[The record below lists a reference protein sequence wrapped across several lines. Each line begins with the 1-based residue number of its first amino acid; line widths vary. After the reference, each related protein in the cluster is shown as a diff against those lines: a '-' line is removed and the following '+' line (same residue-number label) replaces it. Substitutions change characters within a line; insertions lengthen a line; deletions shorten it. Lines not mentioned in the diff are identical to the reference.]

1 MSRNAE
7 GEITTERLPC
17 KLTAEERELKTQEL
31 VRLEQD
37 EHAKKA
43 AKKAAVAVMNGELKQ
58 VRADIDERVKEL
70 HEGAE
75 LRDVEVEQVYH
86 FDRGTVDSVRRDTGE
101 VISTRDMDAY
111 DRQETLPGDEDLL
124 PPPKKPQ
131 RRRRKKHGELQD
143 APDAG

>member
-1 MSRNAE
+1 MKE
-7 GEITTERLPC
+7 GEIETQKLPC
-17 KLTAEERELKTQEL
+17 KLTQGERELKTQEL

-37 EHAKKA
+37 ERAKKDT
-43 AKKAAVAVMNGELKQ
+43 KKAAVAVMNGDLKQ

-70 HEGAE
+70 HEGTE

-86 FDRGTVDSVRRDTGE
+86 YDKSKVDSVRRDTGE
-101 VISTRDMDAY
+101 VISSREMDSY

-131 RRRRKKHGELQD
+131 KRNRKKRGELTD
-143 APDAG
+143 VPDSVA